1 MRLGPPEAQNHT
13 LCVKRIHIAV
23 WAGSD
28 AGCGLERFDTSPVRR
43 HHGGVQA
50 DELYGLALEQFIP
63 ERTALA
69 KALRAEKRRDEAAA
83 VAALRKPSV
92 AAWAVNQLVRSR
104 GSSVQELFA
113 AGDELREAQARLL
126 AGSGDGKA
134 LRAANERERA
144 AVDELVSA
152 ARGLLS
158 SDGHELS
165 AAVVERVADTL
176 HAAALDEGAREQ
188 VREGRLERELRHVGL
203 GLGESADPFAVAPP
217 APKARA
223 AKAGR
228 SAASGTAGAPAPAPA
243 KPATAKPKR
252 PSAEERRAERDQA
265 KRDREER
272 ERRERERA
280 EARKAAR
287 IAEAAAKRRVERA
300 GHALKAAE
308 ERHARAA
315 KALAQADEAL
325 AAAQAEVEAAAAAH
339 EQAQAELDAV

>member
-1 MRLGPPEAQNHT
+1 MTRGRH
-13 LCVKRIHIAV
+13 V
-23 WAGSD
+23 
-28 AGCGLERFDTSPVRR
+28 RFDTPPARR

-63 ERTALA
+63 ERGALA
-69 KALRAEKRRDEAAA
+69 KALRAQKRREEAAA

-92 AAWAVNQLVRSR
+92 AAWAVNQLVRSQ
-104 GSSVQELFA
+104 GSSMQELFA

-165 AAVVERVADTL
+165 PAVLERVADTL
-176 HAAALDEGAREQ
+176 HAAALDESAREQ

-217 APKARA
+217 APKGRA
-223 AKAGR
+223 AKHQPTR
-228 SAASGTAGAPAPAPA
+228 SAKTAAADAPAPAPA
-243 KPATAKPKR
+243 KKPASAKPKT
-252 PSAEERRAERDQA
+252 PTAAERRAEREQA

-287 IAEAAAKRRVERA
+287 TAEAAAKRRVERA
-300 GHALKAAE
+300 RRALKAAE
-308 ERHARAA
+308 ERRERAA
-315 KALAQADEAL
+315 SALAQADDAL
-325 AAAQAEVEAAAAAH
+325 AAAQAEADEAAAAH
-339 EQAQAELDAV
+339 EQAQAQLDAA